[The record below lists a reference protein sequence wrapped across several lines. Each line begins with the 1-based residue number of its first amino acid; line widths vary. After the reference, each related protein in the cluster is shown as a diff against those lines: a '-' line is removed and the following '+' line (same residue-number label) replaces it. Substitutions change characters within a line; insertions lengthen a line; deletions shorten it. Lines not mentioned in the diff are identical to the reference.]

1 MRTAR
6 ITLAGKEYP
15 MCFSARVVRAC
26 SERYGGIEHL
36 DEKMNGDAVQ
46 SLDEAIWLLSQ
57 MMDAGVRYAKI
68 NGDESAE
75 APTADDL
82 YDLFGMDDFA
92 GLKDKI
98 AETITNGNKTTV
110 EAEAPKN
117 GKATPGR

>member
-1 MRTAR
+1 
-6 ITLAGKEYP
+6 

-36 DEKMNGDAVQ
+36 VEKMSGDAVQ

-57 MMDAGVRYAKI
+57 MMDAGVRYAKM